1 MKSLNIISEIIPKS
15 FRYKTVF
22 LFFLFLLGSLL
33 EIVSIGMFAPLISE
47 LTNSKIPLIE
57 EIKNILSPYL
67 TNKDQANWSEIFLI
81 MLVGI
86 FLIKN
91 LILSFIIYYKNNY
104 IQFLTIELSTKLLDI
119 YLNQEF
125 LFHKKNNSSKLIR
138 NINVEISTF
147 ITFLTSFIII
157 ISEALFLTGILIFL
171 LLFNYL
177 VTISVIFLFF
187 LLFFIYSKLF
197 DNTLSRLGKIR
208 HKYANIAINNLQQS
222 LGGIKEIK
230 VGNLEN
236 KFLFLFKL
244 TSQKIASSVSK
255 YSTLQQL
262 PRLIIELF
270 VVIFGSLLLL
280 ISIHTVDNTYLLT
293 LVGIFTL
300 VAIKTA
306 PSATKIYSALQYAT
320 FSMPSVFNLHKE
332 INLKFTKKINNK
344 EVGEKLLFN
353 SLSFKS
359 VSFKYPSLKK
369 NSLEKISFQ
378 IKRGEKIAI
387 VGESGAGKSTLVD
400 LMMGLTN
407 PSKGII
413 KINDLDIKKIKKKWQ
428 NVIGYVPQDVY
439 LLDDSILKNLILFSD
454 KKPNMDKINNVL
466 KETNLEKTIK
476 QLPKGIDTQ
485 IGERGATLSTGQR
498 QRLGIARAL
507 YINPKIIILDEPT
520 SSLDVKNELLI
531 INKLFKLKD
540 ITLVVITHNNKIL
553 KKFDKVISIKNG
565 KKIN

>member
-104 IQFLTIELSTKLLDI
+104 IQFLTIELSTKLLGI

-197 DNTLSRLGKIR
+197 DNTLSSLGKTR
-208 HKYANIAINNLQQS
+208 HKYANIVINNLQQS

-280 ISIHTVDNTYLLT
+280 ISIHTVDNTHLLT
-293 LVGIFTL
+293 IVGIFTL

-306 PSATKIYSALQYAT
+306 PSATKIYSALQHAT
-320 FSMPSVFNLHKE
+320 FSMSSVFNLHKE

-344 EVGEKLLFN
+344 EDGEKLLFN

-428 NVIGYVPQDVY
+428 KVIGYVPQDIY

-454 KKPNMDKINNVL
+454 KKPSMDKINNGL